1 MKHPYLAKLA
11 LPLLCA
17 GVSVSSA
24 YAQGIGTVSGRVLD
38 EKGEGMPG
46 VTVIIEGS
54 NLGGSTNSDGSFSIQ
69 NVPSGP
75 HTLVMSFVGYTTQR
89 QSISVTA
96 GQNTAV
102 SSLTLSENT
111 TLLNEAVVIGYGTQ
125 RKQDLTGAVE
135 QISEKQFVQGQVTN
149 PEQLVQGK
157 VAGLQVTTGGGAPG
171 TGSTIRIRG
180 GSSLSASNDPLI
192 VIDGVPV
199 DNNGISGAANPL
211 SLINPADI
219 ASITVLKDASST
231 AIYGSRASNGV
242 IIVTTKKGTQGEA
255 LRVNV
260 SSQNSTAEAYNYVDV
275 LNGSELRALV
285 NARGNAQQ
293 KSVLGSAST
302 DWQREIYRTAQSTDN
317 NVSLTGS
324 AGKLPFRI
332 SGGYLD
338 QEGLLKN
345 NDLKRYTGSLS
356 LTPVLLNGNLRVDL
370 NVKGSLIDNNFSN
383 PDAVGAAVYFDPTQ
397 PIYSSDPKYAQF
409 GGYYQSLNADGTL
422 TSLAI
427 RNPVALLN
435 QRRNRSTV
443 KRSIGNIQLDY
454 KLPFLTDLSANV
466 NLGYDIQ
473 RGRGTNYVPTNAAS
487 DFFRGGVNNEYAQN
501 NDNKLLET
509 YLKYNREIGIGRLEL
524 LAGYSYQEFR
534 STYYIFDD
542 NRADGT
548 VFTPASLPY
557 NGANFTD
564 PQYNLLSYYGRLN
577 YNIQDKYLI
586 TGTIRADQSSRFS
599 EDNRTGY
606 FPSAAVAWRI
616 KGEDFLKNSSAV
628 SDLKLRVGY
637 GQTGQQDLRGGSQS
651 EQYYGYQALYT
662 PSDLTAQY
670 QFGNQFFRTLRPSFY
685 NLDRKWETTTTYN
698 AGIDFGFVDGRVS
711 GSVDVYQRDTDDLI
725 NFTPVAA
732 LANLSNAGNFNVG
745 SLTNKGVEAILNV
758 DVVRGEKLN
767 WTLNANATF
776 NRNEITKLTNQ
787 AGPDYVGD
795 LTGGI
800 AGGVGNTIQINSVG
814 QPGTSFYV
822 YQQVYGT
829 DGKPLEGVYVDRN
842 ADGIINGS
850 DRYIYKSPR
859 PNAILGFSSNLTY
872 DKINF
877 AFTLRS
883 NLDNY
888 VYNNVRSQAF
898 FSQNSN
904 GFLNNFSRE
913 AITTNY
919 STAQYQSDYFIEN
932 GSFLRMENVTL
943 GYNFGDIYKEKAN
956 LRVSFA
962 VQNLF
967 LVTKYQGLDPEV
979 FSGIDNN
986 IYPRPRTYTLGLNIG
1001 F

>member
-46 VTVIIEGS
+46 VTVLIEGT

-69 NVPSGP
+69 NVPSGQ

-102 SSLTLSENT
+102 SSLTLAENT

-171 TGSTIRIRG
+171 SGSTIRIRG

-199 DNNGISGAANPL
+199 DNNGISGASNPL
-211 SLINPADI
+211 SLINPNDI

-242 IIVTTKKGTQGEA
+242 IIVTTKKGTQGDK

-260 SSQNSTAEAYNYVDV
+260 SSQNSTAEATQYVDV
-275 LNGSELRALV
+275 LNGSEFRALV

-293 KSVLGSAST
+293 RALLGGAST
-302 DWQREIYRTAQSTDN
+302 DWQREIYRNAQSTDN

-338 QEGLLKN
+338 QEGLLKK

-370 NVKGSLIDNNFSN
+370 NLKGSIIDNDFSN
-383 PDAVGAAVYFDPTQ
+383 QDAVGAAVYFDPTQ
-397 PIYSSDPKYAQF
+397 TVRSSDARFAPF
-409 GGYYQSLNADGTL
+409 GGFYQGVNPDGTL
-422 TSLAI
+422 IALAT
-427 RNPVALLN
+427 RNPVALIE
-435 QRRNRSTV
+435 QRQNRSTV

-473 RGRGTNYVPTNAAS
+473 RGRGTDFTPANAAS
-487 DFFRGGVNNEYAQN
+487 NFFRQGQNNEYAQDK
-501 NDNKLLET
+501 DNKLLET

-524 LAGYSYQEFR
+524 LAGYSYQEFI
-534 STYYIFDD
+534 TKNYLFND
-542 NRADGT
+542 NRADGS
-548 VFTPASLPY
+548 VFQEFSPTY
-557 NGANFTD
+557 NGADFTN

-586 TGTIRADQSSRFS
+586 TGTFRADQSSRFS
-599 EDNRTGY
+599 EDQRTGY
-606 FPSAAVAWRI
+606 FPSAAVAWRV
-616 KGEDFLKNSSAV
+616 KGEDFLKNSSTI
-628 SDLKLRVGY
+628 SELKLRLGY
-637 GQTGQQDLRGGSQS
+637 GQTGQQDLGTDDAA
-651 EQYYGYQALYT
+651 YYGYLALYT
-662 PSDLTAQY
+662 PGDLTAQY
-670 QFGNQFFRTLRPSFY
+670 QFGNQFIRTLRPSFY
-685 NLDRKWETTTTYN
+685 NQDRKWETTTTYN
-698 AGIDFGFVDGRVS
+698 AGIDYGFFDGRIN
-711 GSVDVYQRDTDDLI
+711 GSVDVYQRDTRDLL
-725 NFTPVAA
+725 NFTPVSA
-732 LANLSNAGNFNVG
+732 LSNLSNAGTFNVG
-745 SLTNKGVEAILNV
+745 SLTNKGVEAILNL
-758 DVVRGEKLN
+758 DVIRGEKLN
-767 WTLNANATF
+767 WTLNTNATF

-787 AGPDYVGD
+787 PAPGFVGD
-795 LTGGI
+795 ETGDAI
-800 AGGVGNTIQINSVG
+800 AGGVGNRIQINSVG
-814 QPGTSFYV
+814 QPATSFYV
-822 YQQVYGT
+822 YQQVYGS

-842 ADGIINGS
+842 GDGIINGS

-898 FSQNSN
+898 FTQNSN
-904 GFLNNFSRE
+904 GFLNNYSRE
-913 AITTNY
+913 AVNTNF
-919 STAQYQSDYFIEN
+919 STAQYQSDYYIEN

-943 GYNFGDIYKEKAN
+943 GYNFGDIYKDKAN
-956 LRVSFA
+956 LRLSFA

-967 LVTKYQGLDPEV
+967 LITDYKGLDPEV
-979 FSGIDNN
+979 FNGIDNR